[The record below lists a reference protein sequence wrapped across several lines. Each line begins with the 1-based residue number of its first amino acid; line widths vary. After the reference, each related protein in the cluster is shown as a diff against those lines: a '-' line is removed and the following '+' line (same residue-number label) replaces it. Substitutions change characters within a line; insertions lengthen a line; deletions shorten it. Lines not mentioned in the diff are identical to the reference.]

1 MTAGADAPSSP
12 RAAGGANGARSN
24 MFEGEKMANLCAKSE
39 LRGNAMLLIQEG
51 LAPIGQHKGPS
62 KNRPKPV
69 SNRLCFQSLEIPEK
83 EGSKGKS
90 TPAEGPPAPTARP
103 VSPRRAC
110 LNSAIQDGCIAL
122 RSDSLAQAVTSV
134 ISHRCHCHR
143 HLVFSRLRG

>member
-1 MTAGADAPSSP
+1 
-12 RAAGGANGARSN
+12 
-24 MFEGEKMANLCAKSE
+24 
-39 LRGNAMLLIQEG
+39 MLLIQEG

-90 TPAEGPPAPTARP
+90 TPAEGPPRAHRPPGVAKARAFKLRYP
-103 VSPRRAC
+103 GRVSH
-110 LNSAIQDGCIAL
+110 SAIAL

>member
-1 MTAGADAPSSP
+1 
-12 RAAGGANGARSN
+12 
-24 MFEGEKMANLCAKSE
+24 
-39 LRGNAMLLIQEG
+39 MLLIQEG

-103 VSPRRAC
+103 SVAKARLNFLSSGLFEGQRRAD
-110 LNSAIQDGCIAL
+110 QQF
-122 RSDSLAQAVTSV
+122 SLARLNRASP
-134 ISHRCHCHR
+134 
-143 HLVFSRLRG
+143 LVPFPSGPLGLPLLARSGRA